1 MTTIP
6 NQDGPVQTTRVERP
20 DLIFIS
26 GIMRRSGTNYIARL
40 LLGHRDVCRPEGHWE
55 LPLFEAAGVFSEF
68 HETFLH
74 RGPRGRL
81 IKFWASFRQVR
92 HPNRLNYSIED
103 FARCFGEGLMSLL
116 VERVPV
122 ESRASRY
129 LLHKNPGT
137 EGIEHFRR
145 FFPDAKLIFIVRDGR
160 DNVNSLMVAAGFKE
174 RRWNVMRWITFC
186 RFAREWARSA
196 QRVLNYSARPESNC
210 IVVRYEELYSD
221 SEKVLKQMSEYLDLP
236 IYAEWLNQGSE
247 ITVTGSGFYRASGA
261 MVVESAGET
270 NWRAVSKTN
279 EFKPVGRWRTS
290 WSWLDK
296 FLFAK
301 IAGRALKELG
311 YQN

>member
-1 MTTIP
+1 MTTT
-6 NQDGPVQTTRVERP
+6 QKQGGPVQTAIVERL

-40 LLGHRDVCRPEGHWE
+40 LLEHRDVCRPDGHWE
-55 LPLFEAAGVFSEF
+55 LPLFEAAGVFTQF
-68 HETFLH
+68 HEAFLH

-81 IKFWASFRQVR
+81 AKLRASFKQVK
-92 HPNRLNYSIED
+92 HPDRLNYSIDD
-103 FARCFGEGLMSLL
+103 FARCFGEGMMGLL
-116 VERVPV
+116 VERVPA
-122 ESRASRY
+122 ESRSSRY

-145 FFPDAKLIFIVRDGR
+145 FFPDAKLIFLVRDGR
-160 DNVNSLMVAAGFKE
+160 DNVNSLMVAAGFKG
-174 RRWNVMRWITFC
+174 RRWGIKRRIIFC

-196 QRVLNYSARPESNC
+196 QRVMSYSTRPESNC
-210 IVVRYEELYSD
+210 IVVKYEELNSD
-221 SEKVLKQMSEYLDLP
+221 PERVLKRISEYLDLP
-236 IYAEWLNQGSE
+236 VYAEWLRQGSE
-247 ITVTGSGFYRASGA
+247 ITVTGSGFYRASGDTIA
-261 MVVESAGET
+261 ESAGET
-270 NWRAVSKTN
+270 NWKAVNRTDQ
-279 EFKPVGRWRTS
+279 FKPVGRWRAS